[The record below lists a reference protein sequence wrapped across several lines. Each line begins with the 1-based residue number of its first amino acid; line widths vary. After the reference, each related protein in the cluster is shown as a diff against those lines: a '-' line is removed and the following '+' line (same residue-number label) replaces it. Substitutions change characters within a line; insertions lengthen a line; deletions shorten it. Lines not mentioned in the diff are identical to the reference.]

1 MKKKERK
8 RCREIARS
16 LGFPAKSIEA
26 TVDVD
31 ETRGLPR
38 GSSLRM
44 LLRIANRNFKEDYN
58 G

>member
-8 RCREIARS
+8 RCREIARK

-26 TVDVD
+26 TVEVD
-31 ETRGLPR
+31 EKRGLPR

-44 LLRIANRNFKEDYN
+44 MLRMANGNFKEEDN

>member
-1 MKKKERK
+1 MTKKERK
-8 RCREIARS
+8 RCRDIARS

-26 TVDVD
+26 TVEVD
-31 ETRGLPR
+31 EKRGLPR

-44 LLRIANRNFKEDYN
+44 LLRMANRNFKEDYN

>member
-1 MKKKERK
+1 MTKKERK

-16 LGFPAKSIEA
+16 LGFPARAIEA
-26 TVDVD
+26 TVEVD
-31 ETRGLPR
+31 EKRGLPR

-44 LLRIANRNFKEDYN
+44 LIHMANRNFKEDNN

>member
-1 MKKKERK
+1 MTKKERK
-8 RCREIARS
+8 KCREIARS

-26 TVDVD
+26 TVEVD
-31 ETRGLPR
+31 EKRGLPR

-44 LLRIANRNFKEDYN
+44 LLRMANRNFKEDYN

>member
-1 MKKKERK
+1 MTKKERK

-26 TVDVD
+26 TVEVD
-31 ETRGLPR
+31 GKRGLPR

-44 LLRIANRNFKEDYN
+44 LLRMANRNFKEDYN

>member
-16 LGFPAKSIEA
+16 LGFHAKSIEA
-26 TVDVD
+26 TVEVD
-31 ETRGLPR
+31 EKRGLPR

-44 LLRIANRNFKEDYN
+44 ILRMANRNFKEDYN

>member
-16 LGFPAKSIEA
+16 LGFPAKSVEA

-31 ETRGLPR
+31 EKRGLPR

-44 LLRIANRNFKEDYN
+44 LLRMANRNFKEDYN

>member
-8 RCREIARS
+8 RCREIARK
-16 LGFPAKSIEA
+16 LGFPARAIEA
-26 TVDVD
+26 TVEVD
-31 ETRGLPR
+31 EKRGLPR

>member
-1 MKKKERK
+1 MTKKERK

-26 TVDVD
+26 TVEVD
-31 ETRGLPR
+31 EKRGLPR

-44 LLRIANRNFKEDYN
+44 LLHMANRNFKEDYN

>member
-26 TVDVD
+26 TVEVD
-31 ETRGLPR
+31 EERGLPR

-44 LLRIANRNFKEDYN
+44 ILRMANRNFKEDYN

>member
-8 RCREIARS
+8 RCREISRS
-16 LGFPAKSIEA
+16 LGFHARAIEA
-26 TVDVD
+26 TVEVD
-31 ETRGLPR
+31 KKRGLPR

-44 LLRIANRNFKEDYN
+44 LLRMANRNFKEDDN

>member
-1 MKKKERK
+1 MTKKERK

-26 TVDVD
+26 TVEVD
-31 ETRGLPR
+31 EKRGLPR

-44 LLRIANRNFKEDYN
+44 LLHMANRNFKEDNN

>member
-1 MKKKERK
+1 MTKKERK
-8 RCREIARS
+8 RCREFARK
-16 LGFPAKSIEA
+16 LGFPARAIEA
-26 TVDVD
+26 TVEVD
-31 ETRGLPR
+31 EKRGLPR

>member
-8 RCREIARS
+8 RCREISRS

-31 ETRGLPR
+31 EKRGLPR

-44 LLRIANRNFKEDYN
+44 LLRMANRNFKEDYN

>member
-8 RCREIARS
+8 RCREIARK
-16 LGFPAKSIEA
+16 LGFPAMSIEV
-26 TVDVD
+26 TVEVD
-31 ETRGLPR
+31 EKRGLPR

-44 LLRIANRNFKEDYN
+44 LLRMANRNFKEDYN

>member
-16 LGFPAKSIEA
+16 LGFHAKSIEA

-31 ETRGLPR
+31 EKRGLPR

>member
-31 ETRGLPR
+31 EKRGLPR

>member
-26 TVDVD
+26 TVEVD
-31 ETRGLPR
+31 EKRGLPR
-38 GSSLRM
+38 GSSLRV
-44 LLRIANRNFKEDYN
+44 LLRMANRNFKEDYN

>member
-16 LGFPAKSIEA
+16 LGFPAKSVEA

-31 ETRGLPR
+31 EKRGLPR

>member
-8 RCREIARS
+8 RCREVARS

-31 ETRGLPR
+31 EKRGLPR

>member
-1 MKKKERK
+1 MTKKARK

-31 ETRGLPR
+31 EKRGLPR

-44 LLRIANRNFKEDYN
+44 LLRMANRNFKEDYN

>member
-16 LGFPAKSIEA
+16 LGFHAKSIEA
-26 TVDVD
+26 TVEVD
-31 ETRGLPR
+31 EKRGLPR